1 MVTFLYIISLS
12 LSFTAVG
19 GDDCACATS
28 NVHIRDGAGTN
39 AEILTTLKN
48 HHCVKFNGTRQIVNG
63 DRWISVIYNGK
74 FGWIHEAYVTI
85 SSCVTHAPS
94 SLLQLPGCPNIVTR
108 AEWGARAPTQY
119 AGRLPATPK
128 YMFLHHGAS
137 SPCFTKEKCIDK
149 VQGYQNWHMDGHG
162 WNDIGYSFVVG
173 EDGNVYEGRGW
184 DTIGAHTKHYNTVG
198 LAICVIGDFSD
209 HVPNQAALDA
219 VQKMIACGV
228 ANNKLVSN
236 YTMLGH
242 RDVGSTACPG
252 TAYYNL
258 IQTWPHYN
266 L

>member
-149 VQGYQNWHMDGHG
+149 VQGYQNWHMDGH
-162 WNDIGYSFVVG
+162 
-173 EDGNVYEGRGW
+173 
-184 DTIGAHTKHYNTVG
+184 
-198 LAICVIGDFSD
+198 AICVIGDFSD